1 MYRFFRELRR
11 RRVFQTIGF
20 YIVGA
25 WAVLQVA
32 DLAFASWGVP
42 DAALRS
48 IWLAAFLLF
57 PLALL
62 FGWRYDITTGGVV
75 RTPDEGEAA
84 TALGKA
90 DHLVIGVITVA
101 IVVVALLVAKTV
113 AEFPRET
120 GPNLEVELDARAI
133 AVLPFRSLGSAE
145 ETGFFSDGV
154 HDDLLTTLANISDL
168 KVISRTSVLQY
179 RDTDKNLRQVG
190 QELGAGNILEGG
202 VQHVGDQVR
211 INVQLINAETDEHIW
226 AEKYDRAMTIE
237 NLFAI
242 QTEIAET
249 IANELA
255 LTLSSEERSR
265 IRRDRTDSIEA
276 FNAFNRGRRLFA
288 RQTWQSLRDA
298 VPEFAAAAEL
308 DPDYLAA
315 RVMLA
320 HTYFRLVGTGA
331 ETPDYMFENGQQHID
346 HAIALDPDD
355 GHALSVFAMYADLA
369 GVARAEVDDVFRRAL
384 AHNPKNVDVLDIYA
398 SYLRSKGENA
408 LAMDYIDQALDLD
421 PLSTTLWHDK
431 GRAAISMGD
440 FETGGVAFTRIAE
453 IDPKNPYASHG
464 AAMATIMGGQFA
476 AAAYWGEINL
486 RTDLVDP
493 ENTSTQSQ
501 IYMALG
507 DMASAEDMVRQS
519 LERGPEEPYPLAVQ
533 VVFLTMTERGDEA
546 VDAARSALLGDL
558 EDRWGSERIFLRAV
572 RDEALRTGNYDEAL
586 GWYRRQQGDLFEE
599 EPFVIPPNIQRAA
612 DLGGLLIAAG
622 DEEQGRLLLDTVIEN
637 YNLEYVRGAANWPM
651 GIAKAEAL
659 AQLGRNDEAIVE
671 LQRVFDD
678 GWRGMWQWDTI
689 YNPSFNGLRDDPRF
703 EALLDTI
710 ATDLAKQLR
719 DFEVPR

>member
-1 MYRFFRELRR
+1 MHRLFRELGR
-11 RRVFQTIGF
+11 RRVYQTIGF

-42 DAALRS
+42 DSALRP

-62 FGWRYDITTGGVV
+62 FGWRYDITTGGIVL
-75 RTPDEGEAA
+75 TPDEGDAA
-84 TALGKA
+84 TNLGRL
-90 DHLVIGVITVA
+90 DHIVIGGIA
-101 IVVVALLVAKTV
+101 IASVVAVLVVAKTV
-113 AEFPRET
+113 ADYPREAA
-120 GPNLEVELDARAI
+120 GGLAVELDTRAI

-202 VQHVGDQVR
+202 VQHVGDHVR

-249 IANELA
+249 IAQQLA
-255 LTLSSEERSR
+255 LTLSSEERLR

-276 FNAFNRGRRLFA
+276 FNAYNRGRQLFA

-298 VPEFAAAAEL
+298 VPEFARAVEL
-308 DPDYLAA
+308 DPDYLQA

-331 ETPDYMFENGQQHID
+331 ESPEYMFDNGQQHVD
-346 HAIALDPDD
+346 HAIKLDPDD
-355 GHALSVFAMYADLA
+355 GHALAVLAIYADAA
-369 GVARAEVDDVFRRAL
+369 GVEDVEDIFARALD
-384 AHNPKNVDVLDIYA
+384 HNPKNVDVLDIYA
-398 SYLRSKGENA
+398 SYLRSYGENA
-408 LAMDYIDQALDLD
+408 RAMEYIDRALELD

-431 GRAAISMGD
+431 GRAAISQGH
-440 FETGGVAFTRIAE
+440 FEAGGAAFARIAE

-464 AAMATIMGGQFA
+464 AALATIMGGQFA

-486 RTDLVDP
+486 RTDLDDP
-493 ENTSTQSQ
+493 ENTSTQTQ
-501 IYMALG
+501 IYLALG
-507 DMASAEDMVRQS
+507 DMAAAEEMLQES
-519 LERGPEEPYPLAVQ
+519 LRRGPAEPYPLAVQ
-533 VVFLTMTERGDEA
+533 VVFLTMTERRDEA
-546 VDAARSALLGDL
+546 VDIARSALLSDL
-558 EDRWGSERIFLRAV
+558 EDRWGSERMFLRAV

-586 GWYRRQQGDLFEE
+586 GWYRRQQSEFFDDNPE
-599 EPFVIPPNIQRAA
+599 VIPPNVQRAA

-622 DEEQGRLLLDTVIEN
+622 DEEQGRLLLQAAIDD
-637 YNLEYVRGAANWPM
+637 YDLEYVRGSANWPM

-689 YNPSFNGLRDDPRF
+689 YNPSFDNLRGEPRF
-703 EALLDTI
+703 EALLDNI
-710 ATDLAKQLR
+710 AADLAEQVR
-719 DFEVPR
+719 DFEEPR